1 MSVTVVVL
9 TEETLLVLV
18 VAEAAAGVDGP
29 DETYTGAEG
38 KPLVES

>member
-18 VAEAAAGVDGP
+18 ATGTTAGVDGP